1 MTRTLDLTID
11 SIAAGGDGV
20 GRSNGLVVFVPR
32 SAPGDT
38 GRVRIDK
45 AGRFARAH
53 WDSIV
58 EPGPER
64 IDPPCTHYVVDRCG
78 GCQLQ
83 HISYPAQLAAK
94 SDFIRDALQRI
105 AKRPAI
111 RAPVR
116 RSPTE
121 WRYRRKLTLALRR
134 RTVGDAWIAGLHPYD
149 SPGRVFDLVDCPI
162 TDERVLDVWREI
174 RAASQ
179 WLPQETELRGAVQ
192 ISPGGSAAET
202 SFLLEGGARWTTHE
216 RFLEAVPLIGAL
228 WWQPHGHARRR
239 LGVRATASSP
249 SSDDVDS
256 ADPAPMLA
264 TLADGDDSEARSADA
279 SFVQVNSAVAA
290 ELQSYVIGL
299 ALSRHPATA
308 IDAYAG
314 GGDTAV
320 GLSQAG
326 VRVAAIELDRHGA
339 ARGASRLVSPSRMVH
354 ARVEDVLWE
363 FLPAD
368 VVILNPP
375 RVGVHERVTTQLSA
389 ATPPGALI
397 YVSCNPATLA
407 RDVARLPGFRIA
419 SVVGFDMFPQTAHVE
434 TVCELVPDPR

>member
-1 MTRTLDLTID
+1 MTRTVDLTID

-20 GRSNGLVVFVPR
+20 GRSDGLVVFVPR

-64 IDPPCTHYVVDRCG
+64 IDPPCTHYVIDRCG

-83 HISYPAQLAAK
+83 HISYPAQVAAK
-94 SDFIRDALQRI
+94 SAIIRDALQRI

-111 RAPVR
+111 RTPVR

-134 RTVGDAWIAGLHPYD
+134 HTVGDAWIAGLHPYD

-192 ISPGGSAAET
+192 ISPGGAAADT
-202 SFLLEGGARWTTHE
+202 SFVLEGGTRWTTHE
-216 RFLEAVPLIGAL
+216 PFLDAVPLIGAL
-228 WWQPHGHARRR
+228 WWKPLGQARRR
-239 LGVRATASSP
+239 LGVRAEASIP
-249 SSDDVDS
+249 SSDDVGS
-256 ADPAPMLA
+256 SDPAPMPVA
-264 TLADGDDSEARSADA
+264 VTDAACPDASAADV

-290 ELQSYVIGL
+290 ELHSYVISL
-299 ALSRHPATA
+299 VLSRQPSTA

-320 GLSQAG
+320 GLSEAG

-339 ARGASRLVSPSRMVH
+339 ARGAGRLVAPSRMIH
-354 ARVEDVLWE
+354 ARVEDVLQD

-375 RVGVHERVTTQLSA
+375 RIGVHERVTTQLSTT
-389 ATPPGALI
+389 TPPGALI

-434 TVCELVPDPR
+434 TVCELVPDSR